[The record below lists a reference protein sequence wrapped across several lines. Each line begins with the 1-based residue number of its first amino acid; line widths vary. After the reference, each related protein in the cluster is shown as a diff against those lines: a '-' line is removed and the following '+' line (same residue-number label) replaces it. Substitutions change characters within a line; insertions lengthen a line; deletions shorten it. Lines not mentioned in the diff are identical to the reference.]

1 MSDIVD
7 VVVVDMVAMGD
18 GVAVAP
24 CPSHGDTRIEEVADI
39 VVCQRVVAGMPDP
52 DAMRAVVETAAVGD
66 DAVVDGDEIRH
77 LRMVFRNGRC
87 ADFDAAAAHVMDMAV
102 RHGDAMA
109 AEPPPEAHDAD
120 GTDFAVV
127 ERAVFDEIAL
137 DDGFHI
143 DFRLTGV
150 MSRQWK
156 DIGCVF
162 ERQSAEMDVGDRRR
176 RFAFELHERRRD
188 GNRKYRVVRR
198 FVRQRRIGQRAVGGD
213 IPFAGGHLLRGH
225 VFQMEALPRAPI
237 HERPA
242 DGAFHRDEACRE
254 IDGFDVEAAAFP

>member
-24 CPSHGDTRIEEVADI
+24 CPSHGDACVEKVADI
-39 VVCQRVVAGMPDP
+39 VVRQCVVAGVSDP
-52 DAMRAVVETAAVGD
+52 DAVCAVVEAAAVGD

-120 GTDFAVV
+120 GTDLAVV

-143 DFRLTGV
+143 DFRLTCV

-156 DIGCVF
+156 NIGGIA
-162 ERQSAEMDVGDRRR
+162 ERQSAEMDVGDRRCSI
-176 RFAFELHERRRD
+176 AFELHERRRD
-188 GNRKYRVVRR
+188 GNCKNRVVRR
-198 FVRQRRIGQRAVGGD
+198 FVRQRRIRQRAVRGD
-213 IPFAGGHLLRGH
+213 IPFTGSHLLRGH
-225 VFQMEALPRAPI
+225 VLQMEALPCAPI

-254 IDGFDVEAAAFP
+254 IDGFDVEAAALP